1 MGRPIKKTKR
11 AATGVSLKNPDIL
24 ERLKARAAMSGL
36 GYTDVVRRALDALDA
51 ADAMFDELGPKEQA
65 RRRAL
70 IAEVQR
76 NVDAR
81 KAAFAARG
89 EPWPASD
96 HSDMYDEW
104 GLPK

>member
-1 MGRPIKKTKR
+1 MGRPIKKGKR
-11 AATGVSLKNPDIL
+11 ARKGISLKSPDVL
-24 ERLKARAAMSGL
+24 ERLRARTATTSL

-51 ADAMFDELGPKEQA
+51 ADAMFDELGPKEKA

-81 KAAFAARG
+81 KADFVARG